1 PPDQAREARGF
12 ADSFALRLR
21 HHDEALHR
29 RHMPAEPGARAAY
42 DAIER
47 VRYEALGEN
56 TYAGMRGNLA
66 TATEQRT
73 QADPISRATTADEV
87 PLETALALML
97 REQLTGQPI
106 PAAARAGVG
115 LMREHIESRT
125 GDDFERLA
133 LTVDDQKGFQSLS
146 IDMLRHLQLVEAEPL
161 DESGEDDGGDEETGK
176 DEQDGDDEDGAE
188 GDELRPDQ
196 VAGESG
202 EGEGDEETTEE
213 VEREQEM
220 KEGDP
225 GDDGEEGTMPVRPNR
240 PWTDL
245 PDTFDYKVY

>member
-1 PPDQAREARGF
+1 MADESPLDRFREALTGAARAIGHEPEAEVAWTADAPAAQGKSLRVPMPGRSLPPDQAREARGF

-97 REQLTGQPI
+97 REQLTGQPV
-106 PAAARAGVG
+106 PESARAGVD
-115 LMREHIESRT
+115 LLREHIESRT

-133 LTVDDQKGFQSLS
+133 LTLDDQSAFQ
-146 IDMLRHLQLVEAEPL
+146 
-161 DESGEDDGGDEETGK
+161 K
-176 DEQDGDDEDGAE
+176 
-188 GDELRPDQ
+188 
-196 VAGESG
+196 
-202 EGEGDEETTEE
+202 
-213 VEREQEM
+213 
-220 KEGDP
+220 
-225 GDDGEEGTMPVRPNR
+225 
-240 PWTDL
+240 
-245 PDTFDYKVY
+245 